1 MESRFNQPAAAATDA
16 GGVTDEEMQTLANSM
31 DESKWKQVQAML
43 ASLPNQQARE
53 QWFKDYTANH
63 GAGRI
68 DAQDAMTRA
77 DALRVDQPGMQD
89 TGRDF
94 KVASSPFAHLGAGM
108 QNYAAQKQYK
118 QGETDLAAANTG
130 MAGQDAMTA
139 KIMSGQMGPQGG
151 GPGAAKANIMRR
163 LSAGGQPGRGAA
175 PGGPAATMAG
185 GPGRGAAP
193 GGMPGGGMTPEMLMM
208 LRSR

>member
-1 MESRFNQPAAAATDA
+1 MPPETRYAEPTDA
-16 GGVTDEEMQTLANSM
+16 GTGGVTDEEMQSLATTM
-31 DESKWKQVQAML
+31 DEDKWKQVQAML

-53 QWFKDYTANH
+53 QWFKEYTANH

-77 DALRVDQPGMQD
+77 DALRVEQPGMQD
-89 TGRDF
+89 TGRGF
-94 KVASSPFAHLGAGM
+94 KVGSSPFAHLGAGM

-151 GPGAAKANIMRR
+151 GGPGAAKANIMRR

-193 GGMPGGGMTPEMLMM
+193 GGMPGGMTPEMLMM